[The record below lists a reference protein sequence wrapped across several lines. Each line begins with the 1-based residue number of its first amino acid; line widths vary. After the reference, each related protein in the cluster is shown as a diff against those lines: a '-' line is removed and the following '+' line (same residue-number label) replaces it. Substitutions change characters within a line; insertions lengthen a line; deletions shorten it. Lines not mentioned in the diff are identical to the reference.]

1 MSKYNNINPDISAG
15 EMKNSISGK
24 IIDLLK
30 RTIYNGRVDWE
41 DGKII
46 AIKEEMHVP
55 DQYILPGFIDAH
67 IHIESSML
75 TPYEFARIA
84 LTHGTVATVSDPH
97 EIANVC
103 GIEGVYYMLNEAR
116 EAKLK
121 FFFGA
126 PSCVPAT
133 MFETAGA
140 ILDSGAIEILLADDR
155 IFYLAEMM
163 NYPGVIHGDTE
174 VLKKIAHAKKFNK
187 PVDGHAPGLRGND
200 AARYIAAGIT
210 TDHECVTKE
219 EALEKLKHG
228 MKILIREG
236 SAAKNFNALYT
247 LISEYPEMVM
257 LCSDDKHPDDLIHGH
272 VNELVKRAIGNGLD
286 MFDVLRAACLN
297 PVLHYH
303 LPVGLLRLKDPADF
317 IVVENLDEWKVK
329 QTFINGE
336 KVAEDGA
343 TILAPKKHLIINRF
357 GATEKNIADFHV
369 PDQQHSIRVIEA
381 LDGQLMTNEII
392 VTGNQLQ
399 KINSNGDKVLAS
411 NTALDILKIAVV
423 NRYTDAQPSIGFINN
438 FGLKSGAIAGTVA
451 HDSHNIIAVGVSEEE
466 ICRAVNM
473 LIRSKGGLCVVDR
486 EVELLLPLPVAGL
499 MSDKDCITTGTAYA
513 ALDKKAKELGCKL
526 RAPFMTLSFMA
537 LLVIPSLKISDKGLF
552 DVNKFQFA

>member
-1 MSKYNNINPDISAG
+1 
-15 EMKNSISGK
+15 MKNSISGK

-30 RTIYNGRVDWE
+30 RTIYNGTVEWE
-41 DGKII
+41 DGKITT
-46 AIKEEMHVP
+46 IKEEMNVP

-103 GIEGVYYMLNEAR
+103 GSEGVYYMLDEAR
-116 EAKLK
+116 AAKLK

-133 MFETAGA
+133 GFETAGA
-140 ILDSGAIEILLADDR
+140 SLDSVAIEILLKDDR

-163 NYPGVIHGDTE
+163 NYPGVLHGDAE
-174 VLKKIAHAKKFNK
+174 VLKKIALAKKFNK

-210 TDHECVTKE
+210 TDHECVTKD
-219 EALEKLKHG
+219 EALDKLKHG

-236 SAAKNFNALYT
+236 SAAKNFDALYS
-247 LISEYPEMVM
+247 LISEFPEMVM
-257 LCSDDKHPDDLIHGH
+257 LCSDDKHPDDLVHGH
-272 VNELVKRAIGNGLD
+272 VNELVKRAIGNGVE
-286 MFDVLRAACLN
+286 MFDVLRAASLN
-297 PVLHYH
+297 PILHYH
-303 LPVGLLRLKDPADF
+303 LPVGLLRENDPADF
-317 IVVENLDEWKVK
+317 IVVENLETWKVK

-336 KVAEDGA
+336 KVAEDGV
-343 TILAPKKHLIINRF
+343 TFLPPKKHLIINRF
-357 GATEKNIADFHV
+357 GATEKKINDFHI
-369 PDQQHSIRVIEA
+369 PDQQQSIRVIEA
-381 LDGQLMTNEII
+381 LDGQLITKEIN
-392 VTGNQLQ
+392 VSSSQLQ
-399 KINSNGDKVLAS
+399 KVIANGDKILSS
-411 NTALDILKIAVV
+411 NTAQDILKIAVV
-423 NRYTDAQPSIGFINN
+423 NRYADTQPGIAFIKN
-438 FGLKSGAIAGTVA
+438 FGLQRGAIAGTVA

-466 ICRAVNM
+466 ICRAVNI
-473 LIRSKGGLCVVDR
+473 LIRSKGGLCVVDG
-486 EVELLLPLPVAGL
+486 EEELLLPLPVAGL
-499 MSDKDCITTGTAYA
+499 MSDQDCITTGTAYA
-513 ALDKKAKELGCKL
+513 ALDKKAKELGCRL

-552 DVNKFQFA
+552 DVDKFQFA